1 MPDLLIEL
9 FSEEI
14 PARMQAR
21 AAADFKKIMT
31 DKLVDKGLT
40 YEGAESFVTPRR
52 LTLCISGLPVKT
64 ADMIEERKGPKVGA
78 PEKALAGFMRAAG
91 LNTIEEAQI
100 QSDPK
105 KGDFYIARTEKK
117 GVDASTIIGAVLEE
131 TILNFPWPKSMRW
144 GTGSLKWVRPLH
156 NIFCSFGV
164 EGEVPE
170 YININI
176 EGVSNKAESYGHRF
190 LAPQAFDVKRFE
202 DYEQSLEKAYVVL
215 NLDRR
220 KDIILNDAKNVA
232 FAHGLELVEDEALL
246 NEVAGLV
253 EWPVVLLGR
262 FDEAFLQVPEEVI
275 ITSLKSHQK
284 CFCLKD
290 SKTGKLSNGFILA
303 SNLKAIDGGDAIV
316 AGNERVIRARLADSQ
331 YFWETDQAIQLSERL
346 PALDKIIFHQKLGSQ
361 GERVSRIRDL
371 AIQIAKMIGADE
383 ALTAQAAQLSKA
395 DLVTEMVGEFPE
407 LQGLMGRYYAQLQG
421 ESQIVANAI
430 EAHYKPQGPSEAV
443 PTDAVAISVALA
455 DKLDMLFGFWSIN
468 EKPTG
473 SKDPFALRRAAL
485 GVVRIILENKLSLD
499 LNEVLSFSKLN
510 KEAMKDL
517 YQFIED
523 RMFVY
528 LKDKGHRY
536 DHVAAILK
544 RDNKGDISRQY
555 SHIQAL
561 ENILQDE
568 DGINLMAG
576 LKRARNMLASEQK
589 KTGKEIVVNISENSF
604 EEKAEN
610 DLHKAI
616 IESQRDIQNA
626 IQGDNYK
633 EALIVFSKLR
643 NSVDSFFE
651 DVKIDSPDA
660 VIKQNRLS
668 LLQMLQD
675 LSQSLANFSQIEG

>member
-421 ESQIVANAI
+421 ESQVVANAI

>member
-202 DYEQSLEKAYVVL
+202 DYEQSLEKAYVIL

-421 ESQIVANAI
+421 ESQVVANAI

>member
-610 DLHKAI
+610 DLYEAI
-616 IESQRDIQNA
+616 IESQQHIQNA
-626 IQGDNYK
+626 IQDDNYK